1 MPQQPPP
8 AETNEQRIALLV
20 IASHILE
27 NEKVLDSFGHV
38 SVRSA
43 TNPNRFFMPRAM
55 APALVSAADIVELDL
70 DCKPV
75 DPTAPRT
82 NGERFIHGEVYKARP
97 DVNSVIHSHSI
108 GVIPFGVAGV
118 PLRPVLVQ
126 AGFLPPETPLFE
138 ARDAQPGKKE
148 RGIMVRTPE
157 MGAYLAQ
164 KLGGCPV
171 ILMRGHGNTVVGDS
185 VKRATV
191 RAVYTEI
198 NAQVQLQAMRLGGEI
213 NPMDEVELAYNTVEN
228 FDVERPWDNF
238 KRKLDEARH
247 AMRGR

>member
-1 MPQQPPP
+1 MSQHQTV
-8 AETNEQRIALLV
+8 ADSNEERIADLI

-55 APALVSAADIVELDL
+55 PPALVSRADIVELDL

-75 DPTAPRT
+75 DANAPRT
-82 NGERFIHGEVYKARP
+82 NGERFIHGEIYKARP

-118 PLRPVLVQ
+118 ALRPVLAQ
-126 AGFLPPETPLFE
+126 AGFLPAETPLFE
-138 ARDAQPGKKE
+138 ARDAQVGEKE
-148 RGIMVRTPE
+148 RGMLVRTPKL
-157 MGAYLAQ
+157 GAYLA
-164 KLGGCPV
+164 KILGNAPV
-171 ILMRGHGNTVVGDS
+171 VLMRGHGDTVVGDT

-191 RAVYTEI
+191 RAAYTEI
-198 NAQVQLQAMRLGGEI
+198 NARVQLEAMRLSNHI
-213 NPMDEVELAYNTVEN
+213 NAMDEAELAYNSIEN

-238 KRKLDEARH
+238 KRKLEEAQR
-247 AMRGR
+247 RR